1 MCIWTDLAANVVVVY
16 SLHTIGSTGK
26 AAMLL
31 QQSYI
36 GIDTSPEYIEISKH
50 RIEDAIG
57 STDKDKQSKHK
68 EPSKDKE
75 EDTQFFFDNV

>member
-31 QQSYI
+31 KQSYI
-36 GIDTSPEYIEISKH
+36 GIDTSPEYIEISKA
-50 RIEDAIG
+50 RIIDAI
-57 STDKDKQSKHK
+57 SSIDTEPSKHK
-68 EPSKDKE
+68 EASKHKDI
-75 EDTQFFFDNV
+75 DTQFLFDNI

>member
-31 QQSYI
+31 KQYNYI
-36 GIDTSPEYIEISKH
+36 GIDLSAEYIEISKA
-50 RIEDAIG
+50 RIEAAIL
-57 STDKDKQSKHK
+57 KHK
-68 EPSKDKE
+68 EPDKEPSKDKDKE
-75 EDTQFFFDNV
+75 EDTQYFFDNI

>member
-31 QQSYI
+31 KQYNYI
-36 GIDTSPEYIEISKH
+36 GIDTSPEYIKLSKH
-50 RIEDAIG
+50 RIIEYIG
-57 STDKDKQSKHK
+57 STDKHKQ
-68 EPSKDKE
+68 SKDKE
-75 EDTQFFFDNV
+75 IDNQFLFDNV

>member
-36 GIDTSPEYIEISKH
+36 GIDTSPEYIEISKA
-50 RIEDAIG
+50 RIIDAIL
-57 STDKDKQSKHK
+57 KHK
-68 EPSKDKE
+68 EPDTEPSKDI
-75 EDTQFFFDNV
+75 DTQYFFDNI